1 MFTRNLQWHTYQ
13 CLLGLQ
19 GLSSSFGTQ
28 CTAIAFV
35 ALSFASCHRD
45 PSTSHHL
52 DTIVFEENSRYRSIV
67 RNQLFNGDV
76 TTLLT
81 HSDLSS
87 NVTYFGAANYLPANA
102 DAGGHTLTNALHQAL
117 TPSSWFLATFGGT
130 TIAIFRHRDQLF
142 AFDSHVRNVD
152 GFVDSDGARILIAF
166 DSHTYF
172 AEYLCQMYY
181 NQVSNISL

>member
-1 MFTRNLQWHTYQ
+1 M
-13 CLLGLQ
+13 
-19 GLSSSFGTQ
+19 
-28 CTAIAFV
+28 
-35 ALSFASCHRD
+35 
-45 PSTSHHL
+45 
-52 DTIVFEENSRYRSIV
+52 

-142 AFDSHVRNVD
+142 VSDSDARNVE
-152 GFVDSDGARILIAF
+152 GFADSDGSSILITF
-166 DSHTYF
+166 DSHTSL
-172 AEYLCQMYY
+172 AEYLCRMYY
-181 NQVSNISL
+181 NPVFNISLYRRSASICKLVTALLRHQYVAPGSIR